1 MPDSGAVTHLT
12 TDRLEA
18 GLTYIRSSPTDDGV
32 LELIVRRPAVDQRE
46 VVEVA
51 ELDLEKG
58 LVGDSWVHRSS
69 RNTSD
74 GSPHPLMQLNVMNA
88 RAIALIAGDVERR
101 SLAGDQL
108 YIDLDLSE
116 QNLPVGMRLAIGDAV
131 IEVTEPPHR
140 GCQKFS
146 SRFGLDALR
155 FVNSEVGQAL
165 RLRGLNA
172 RVVVPGTIRQGDVV
186 RKHLQETLV
195 ARNQPSPL
203 DAVS

>member
-1 MPDSGAVTHLT
+1 MPDSVVVTHLT
-12 TDRLEA
+12 TEQLEA
-18 GLTYIRSSPTDDGV
+18 GLPHIRSSPSDEGA

-46 VVEVA
+46 VVEAA

-58 LVGDSWVHRSS
+58 LVGDTWVHRSS

-88 RAIALIAGDVERR
+88 RAIALIAGDAERW

-108 YIDLDLSE
+108 YIDLDLSVE
-116 QNLPVGMRLAIGDAV
+116 NLPAGTRLAIGDAV
-131 IEVTEPPHR
+131 VEVTEPPHR

-155 FVNSEVGQAL
+155 FVNSEVGRAL

-186 RKHLQETLV
+186 TKM
-195 ARNQPSPL
+195 P
-203 DAVS
+203 DAVRAAG

>member
-1 MPDSGAVTHLT
+1 MPDSAAVTHLT
-12 TDRLEA
+12 TAELEA
-18 GLTYIRSSPTDDGV
+18 GLSHIRSSPTDDGL

-46 VVEVA
+46 VMEAA

-58 LVGDSWVHRSS
+58 LVGDTWRVRGA
-69 RNTSD
+69 SD
-74 GSPHPLMQLNVMNA
+74 GGPHPETQLNVMNA

-116 QNLPVGMRLAIGDAV
+116 ENLPVGMRLAIGDAV

-172 RVVVPGTIRQGDVV
+172 RVVVPGWIRQGNVV
-186 RKHLQETLV
+186 TKMPT
-195 ARNQPSPL
+195 
-203 DAVS
+203 AVRTAV